1 MLIYNDSRLRE
12 SKDKPIG
19 FEDSLISGTK
29 IEIPSKTKSI
39 QKRVNEVN
47 AKRKRINEIEE
58 KYDLTKHSEQKRNS
72 RGYSFQDTNRGK
84 EKGKLLGTS
93 LSKGLKKNDDN
104 EDKANVQLNASKI
117 TAHKRE
123 AFKHK

>member
-1 MLIYNDSRLRE
+1 MKQRE

-19 FEDSLISGTK
+19 FEDSLVSGTK

-58 KYDLTKHSEQKRNS
+58 KYELNKQNEQKRNS
-72 RGYSFQDTNRGK
+72 RDYSLQDGNRGK
-84 EKGKLLGTS
+84 EKGKIHATS
-93 LSKGLKKNDDN
+93 LSKGLKKNDEQ
-104 EDKANVQLNASKI
+104 EDKMNVQLNASKI
-117 TAHKRE
+117 IAHKKE